1 MRQPEEGCARTNNNL
16 CAAAKRARD
25 GPSSSA
31 TNTGRATPSERA
43 SECDRA
49 RIRPRAG
56 CARSCGVRR
65 RTETRR
71 DDAPSALL
79 SSRER
84 RARRVATAS
93 GGDATLVM
101 AMRMQTAKTKPHLK
115 RDRDT
120 RASAPRRRHD
130 AVRACGASAAVGR
143 GLGAARAR
151 ERLGERRADEHRDP
165 VLPRVG
171 GARGRVVD
179 GAVAGGGWRQG
190 LQAGLRGRRQRT
202 EGGGREQPTRAG
214 GVGLDGGG
222 RAAEEERRGVCS
234 QRLTSAE

>member
-56 CARSCGVRR
+56 CARSCGVGR

-71 DDAPSALL
+71 DDAPSASL

-93 GGDATLVM
+93 GGDAILGM
-101 AMRMQTAKTKPHLK
+101 AMKMQTAKTKPH
-115 RDRDT
+115 RDT

-190 LQAGLRGRRQRT
+190 LQAGLRRRRRRT
-202 EGGGREQPTRAG
+202 EGGREQPTRDG
-214 GVGLDGGG
+214 GVGLDDGG